1 MKDLK
6 RREILA
12 AKDFRLEPVDVPEWG
27 GRVYVRTMTGEERDA
42 FEDKVLEIRDP
53 KTGIPKSIKG
63 LKTLL
68 VSLTACDKEGKRLF
82 AGDGDAKKLAQK
94 SGAAIERIFEVA
106 QRLSHITDEAIQ
118 ELASDLAD
126 GPRESS
132 GSS

>member
-1 MKDLK
+1 MKELN

-27 GRVYVRTMTGEERDA
+27 GRVYVRTMTGQERDA
-42 FEDKVLEIRDP
+42 FEDTVIKIRDP
-53 KTGIPKSIKG
+53 KTGIPKTIKG

-68 VSLTACDKEGKRLF
+68 VALTACDSKGKRLF
-82 AGDGDAKKLAQK
+82 AGDGDEKKLAQK

-106 QRLSHITDEAIQ
+106 QKMSHITDEAIQ

-126 GPRESS
+126 GPNESS